1 MKGDADEEISFVD
14 VLLLVAENWIL
25 LLILPVVL
33 GALAFVVL
41 TNQPRVFVSDVILD
55 IPASEI
61 LDTVEIGLADGTVD
75 PALAPAKSGS
85 VGLEVVENE
94 ESRSSQITL
103 TYTDPVAFT
112 AFGRLIADLT
122 NGPLAYSREY
132 AAARSREYAAAG
144 VERLEHTLSIRNA
157 VIMRLETA
165 LTDLSAEDSF
175 NAEAYAGSAL
185 ALDQMIAS
193 RTSEEIALER
203 LRTELAAATIS
214 VQTAHPSDPRLA
226 GRSPIALAGMVSLG
240 AGLVLLALVF
250 ARTGLK
256 AAATKPQNRAKFL
269 RIKNAF
275 LLRKT
280 QLDN

>member
-1 MKGDADEEISFVD
+1 MRGDADDEISFLD
-14 VLLLVAENWIL
+14 VFLLIAENWIL
-25 LLILPVVL
+25 LLIFPAACGVLSFAILSNQPGVYISDVTLGVPAADIL
-33 GALAFVVL
+33 GA
-41 TNQPRVFVSDVILD
+41 
-55 IPASEI
+55 
-61 LDTVEIGLADGTVD
+61 VEVGLADGTVD
-75 PALAPAKSGS
+75 PVLAPTESGT
-85 VGLEVVENE
+85 VGLEVVGDE

-103 TYTDPVAFT
+103 TYTDPDAFT
-112 AFGRLIADLT
+112 AFGQFIDDLR

-132 AAARSREYAAAG
+132 ATAR
-144 VERLEHTLSIRNA
+144 VERLEHILSTRSA

-165 LTDLSAEDSF
+165 LVGLSSGDPF

-193 RTSEEIALER
+193 RTTEEFMLES

-226 GRSPIALAGMVSLG
+226 GRSPIVTAGMVSLG
-240 AGLVLLALVF
+240 CALVLLALVF

-256 AAATKPQNRAKFL
+256 SVATKPQNRAKFL

-275 LLRKT
+275 LLRKA
-280 QLDN
+280 QLER